1 MMPGGWRFATDAEF
15 SLRPPASAFA
25 SPGWLEPP
33 NGTCYAD
40 HTRRPCLCASQ
51 YFDPNFDFCDGGDLL
66 AGLVTNV
73 YNGGN
78 WDMLFVRNVQSAD
91 IDGDGVP
98 DETDNCPAEYNPDQS
113 NSDGDAAGDA
123 CDRCPLD
130 PDNDVDGDG
139 VCGEVD
145 NCPHAANPGQEDTD
159 NDGIGDACNIGIDS
173 DGDEWSD
180 VFDNCPSHP
189 NADQADGDNDKVGD
203 ACDICPLDPD
213 NDADGDGFCAGIDNC
228 PLVDNPDQTDTDS
241 DDQGNACDADDDNDG
256 VNDTVPDNCPLTPN
270 TDQADLDMDGEGDA
284 CDLDADGDL
293 ITDASEQCPLTQ
305 PDAVVNSAG
314 CSIAQ
319 ICPEQNSWKN
329 HGAYVKCVA
338 HASEDFEADGLISG
352 EEKGAI
358 VSEAGSSDIGHDR

>member
-1 MMPGGWRFATDAEF
+1 MKKLFFLMVTFSLSLPLILAGGETANAASTQVPDELIVKHNGLEWVWASPCSGGCSQPLPSMMPGGWRFATDAEF

-25 SPGWLEPP
+25 APGWLEPP

-78 WDMLFVRNVQSAD
+78 WDMLFVRSVQSAD

-173 DGDEWSD
+173 DGDEWTD

-213 NDADGDGFCAGIDNC
+213 NDADGDGFCAEIDNC

-284 CDLDADGDL
+284 CDLDEV
-293 ITDASEQCPLTQ
+293 S
-305 PDAVVNSAG
+305 N
-314 CSIAQ
+314 
-319 ICPEQNSWKN
+319 
-329 HGAYVKCVA
+329 A
-338 HASEDFEADGLISG
+338 HLPSPMQ
-352 EEKGAI
+352 
-358 VSEAGSSDIGHDR
+358 